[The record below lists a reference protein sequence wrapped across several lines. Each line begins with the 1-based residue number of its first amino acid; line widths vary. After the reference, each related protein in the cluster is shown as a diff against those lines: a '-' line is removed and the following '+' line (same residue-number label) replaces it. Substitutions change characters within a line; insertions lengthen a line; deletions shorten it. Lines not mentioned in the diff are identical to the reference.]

1 MKNWKKLL
9 TLVLAM
15 VLCLSISACGGDS
28 GDGGETADAPA
39 VLEDYAYDSA
49 ADASGYDAYI
59 GNWVGTGDAEND
71 TLEVTTTDGGMYFTI
86 YYIND
91 IKASGAAQNVPEYD
105 DSDVSMLG
113 MWYQD
118 GDENAES
125 RIEFDDSGN
134 WSLYEVQDG
143 EYAEVDYGTLSSTA
157 EEGMYNAVSDAYEDV
172 SYDLYLADTN
182 TFYWGGENDCYQR
195 V

>member
-1 MKNWKKLL
+1 MKNWKKLS

-49 ADASGYDAYI
+49 ADASGYDTYI

-91 IKASGAAQNVPEYD
+91 IKASGAAQNVPEYVMFPC
-105 DSDVSMLG
+105 SACGIRTEMKTRKAALNLTTAVIGPCTKCRTASMPK
-113 MWYQD
+113 
-118 GDENAES
+118 
-125 RIEFDDSGN
+125 
-134 WSLYEVQDG
+134 
-143 EYAEVDYGTLSSTA
+143 
-157 EEGMYNAVSDAYEDV
+157 
-172 SYDLYLADTN
+172 
-182 TFYWGGENDCYQR
+182 
-195 V
+195 

>member
-1 MKNWKKLL
+1 MKNWKKLS

-49 ADASGYDAYI
+49 ADASGYDTYI

-91 IKASGAAQNVPEYD
+91 IKASGAARIFLRPTCGWTMSISEACRMRDLKPVRRWSSRDLSCAAKRVFRRRRQSTSTQGRISVR
-105 DSDVSMLG
+105 G
-113 MWYQD
+113 
-118 GDENAES
+118 ES
-125 RIEFDDSGN
+125 
-134 WSLYEVQDG
+134 
-143 EYAEVDYGTLSSTA
+143 
-157 EEGMYNAVSDAYEDV
+157 
-172 SYDLYLADTN
+172 
-182 TFYWGGENDCYQR
+182 
-195 V
+195 

>member
-71 TLEVTTTDGGMYFTI
+71 TLEVTTTDGGSFAI
-86 YYIND
+86 AN
-91 IKASGAAQNVPEYD
+91 G
-105 DSDVSMLG
+105 LG
-113 MWYQD
+113 TRYSED
-118 GDENAES
+118 GH
-125 RIEFDDSGN
+125 FDG
-134 WSLYEVQDG
+134 
-143 EYAEVDYGTLSSTA
+143 
-157 EEGMYNAVSDAYEDV
+157 
-172 SYDLYLADTN
+172 
-182 TFYWGGENDCYQR
+182 TFYRCEDAAGRLGN
-195 V
+195 

>member
-1 MKNWKKLL
+1 MNINSFG
-9 TLVLAM
+9 TFAM
-15 VLCLSISACGGDS
+15 MGS
-28 GDGGETADAPA
+28 
-39 VLEDYAYDSA
+39 
-49 ADASGYDAYI
+49 
-59 GNWVGTGDAEND
+59 ENGSD
-71 TLEVTTTDGGMYFTI
+71 DENT
-86 YYIND
+86 
-91 IKASGAAQNVPEYD
+91 D

-125 RIEFDDSGN
+125 RIEFDNSGN